1 MSRRDRLVTAAV
13 VVAALAFEAWLV
25 VGRRA
30 GEAGYRPPASL
41 VVPSIEIAG
50 ADDLTQTFV
59 PGADGLASIT
69 FHPRPSAA
77 ARPAAGPPAGE
88 VELRL
93 DGEGSDVP
101 LARAR
106 VPLADLL
113 AAPAYT
119 WSVPRVERAA
129 ARVFTLRL
137 AMPEARPGAGLRV
150 AIGPPDYRW
159 GDLRV
164 GSRRQWGD
172 LVFETRATQVHVID
186 TLRRLRRGL
195 PWPLGTDTAVVTALL
210 VLNLA
215 AGAVIGYL
223 ARGA

>member
-1 MSRRDRLVTAAV
+1 MAGVSRRDRLVTAAV
-13 VVAALAFEAWLV
+13 VVAALALEVWLL

-30 GEAGYRPPASL
+30 GEAAYRPPASL

-69 FHPRPSAA
+69 FHPRSS
-77 ARPAAGPPAGE
+77 GSSPPAGD

-93 DGEGSDVP
+93 DVEGSDVP

-119 WSVPRVERAA
+119 WTVPRVERAA

-137 AMPEARPGAGLRV
+137 AMPEARSGAGLRV

-195 PWPLGTDTAVVTALL
+195 PWPLGTDTAVVAALL

-215 AGAVIGYL
+215 AGAVILDL
-223 ARGA
+223 ARGG

>member
-1 MSRRDRLVTAAV
+1 VRTRDRLVVAGV
-13 VVAALAFEAWLV
+13 VVAALVLETWLL
-25 VGRRA
+25 VGRRS
-30 GEAGYRPPASL
+30 GEAGYRPPPSL

-59 PGADGLASIT
+59 PGADGLGSIT
-69 FHPRPSAA
+69 FHPLASGRPPS
-77 ARPAAGPPAGE
+77 GE

-93 DGEGSDVP
+93 DAEGSDVP
-101 LARAR
+101 MARAR

-113 AAPAYT
+113 AAPAFT
-119 WSVPRVERAA
+119 WTVPRVERAA

-137 AMPEARPGAGLRV
+137 AMPDARSGGGFRV

-172 LVFETRATQVHVID
+172 LAFETRATQVHVID

-195 PWPLGTDTAVVTALL
+195 PWPLGTDTAVVTAVLL
-210 VLNLA
+210 LNLA
-215 AGAVIGYL
+215 AGAVIWYFV
-223 ARGA
+223 RGRDDT

>member
-1 MSRRDRLVTAAV
+1 VSRRDRFLAAGVAVAV
-13 VVAALAFEAWLV
+13 VAFEAWLL
-25 VGRRA
+25 VGRRS
-30 GEAGYRPPASL
+30 GEAAYRPPSSL

-69 FHPRPSAA
+69 FHPLPGG
-77 ARPAAGPPAGE
+77 GPPGAP

-93 DGEGSDVP
+93 AVDGGEAPV
-101 LARAR
+101 AEAR

-113 AAPAYT
+113 AGPRYT
-119 WSVPRVERAA
+119 WTVPRVERAA

-137 AMPEARPGAGLRV
+137 AMPEASPGGGFRV

-159 GDLRV
+159 GQLRV
-164 GSRRQWGD
+164 GSRQQWGD
-172 LVFETRATQVHVID
+172 LVFETRATEVHVVD
-186 TLRRLRRGL
+186 ALRRLRRDL
-195 PWPLGTDTAVVTALL
+195 PWPLRTDAALVSALL
-210 VLNLA
+210 LLNAA
-215 AGAVIGYL
+215 AGGVIWYV